1 MSPQI
6 APLTLF
12 FASIFTSNILLANFL
27 GMCSFISISK
37 DFTSSN
43 GLGLAVTV
51 VLTLTG
57 MINWAVLHYIL
68 YPLGLYYLRFIV
80 FIVVIAAVVQILEMV
95 IDRLSPALYMTLGI
109 FLPLI
114 TVNCAIMGVALF
126 IEIRKYSFIQAT
138 VFSLARS
145 ISASVGRVATAVNS
159 GFANVAR
166 QRCACHRQKRV
177 IPKNLGQLAL
187 RNQPSSPLC
196 ACLRRPKRV
205 PYLCSCGWISYPPSW
220 SQCSSVARVKSLGVW

>member
-6 APLTLF
+6 APLSLF

-37 DFTSSN
+37 DFNSSN

-51 VLTLTG
+51 VLTITG
-57 MINWAVLHYIL
+57 VVNWAVLHYIL

-80 FIVVIAAVVQILEMV
+80 FIIVIAAVVQILEMV

-114 TVNCAIMGVALF
+114 TVNCAILGAVLF
-126 IEIRKYSFIQAT
+126 IEIRNYSLLQSAI
-138 VFSLARS
+138 FSLGSGLGWWLA
-145 ISASVGRVATAVNS
+145 IASLAAIRKKVDKAPVPAGLKGPGITLITIGFMAMAFIGFS
-159 GFANVAR
+159 GMLNV
-166 QRCACHRQKRV
+166 Q
-177 IPKNLGQLAL
+177 
-187 RNQPSSPLC
+187 
-196 ACLRRPKRV
+196 
-205 PYLCSCGWISYPPSW
+205 
-220 SQCSSVARVKSLGVW
+220 